1 MRDIVA
7 DTVSK
12 VIHKGRS
19 KVSRGPC
26 LEEPPLG
33 KNFAAEQK
41 EVVNNLPSGQDGGE
55 RHAPKPARSTVAI
68 PSRVICRRPAGSRA
82 SVRRS
87 PENFIPRGSLYQLDR

>member
-1 MRDIVA
+1 M
-7 DTVSK
+7 
-12 VIHKGRS
+12 
-19 KVSRGPC
+19 
-26 LEEPPLG
+26 

-55 RHAPKPARSTVAI
+55 RDAPKPARSTVAI

-87 PENFIPRGSLYQLDR
+87 PENFIPRGSLYQLDRGEASRAEAETINRKAKHESME